1 MAYRRPLAVAYSCG
15 AVAEF
20 HRASR
25 LSGQRIA
32 TALLC
37 STSITPA
44 PSGAAPHNARCRCA
58 FRRAPTCWMSDYASP
73 KRPGSCWD
81 GLRDNSSS
89 LRVAR
94 TTGAEALSTL
104 PSKSICVCG
113 CLVGLLTRAVLT
125 GTAFP
130 GSLPVACCVPSLCAY
145 SGVGRAGVSPAS
157 QQHQAHPL

>member
-1 MAYRRPLAVAYSCG
+1 VADRRPFAVAYSCG

-32 TALLC
+32 IALLC
-37 STSITPA
+37 ATAMTPA
-44 PSGAAPHNARCRCA
+44 PSVAPPRNGTCRCA
-58 FRRAPTCWMSDYASP
+58 PRRAPARWMSENASP
-73 KRPGSCWD
+73 KQPGPCWD
-81 GLRDNSSS
+81 GLRDNSFS
-89 LRVAR
+89 LRVTR

-113 CLVGLLTRAVLT
+113 CLVGLLTRAVLA

-157 QQHQAHPL
+157 QQHQALPL